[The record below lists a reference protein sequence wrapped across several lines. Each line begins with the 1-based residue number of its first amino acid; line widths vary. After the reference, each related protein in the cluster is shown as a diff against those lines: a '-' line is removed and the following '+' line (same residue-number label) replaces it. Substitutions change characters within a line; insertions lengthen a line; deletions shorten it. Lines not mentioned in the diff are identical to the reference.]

1 MVKGE
6 LEEES
11 GLSPGFVENGGLFIA
26 STKERL
32 NEYKRLMTL
41 GKFFGVESHVLSP
54 SETKDLYPIMNI
66 NDVYGT
72 LYSQGDGSIDPSG
85 LVTSLTRA
93 ATNKG
98 AKIIEHC
105 PVSGIEVDINDVG
118 TKQVSAVHTHHGTI
132 KTKRLVNC
140 AGVWGPKL
148 GAMASVSVPL
158 IAMRHA
164 YVVTQQMDG
173 IKDKPNVRDHDAS
186 LYLRLQGE
194 ALFIGG
200 YESNPIFWDKV
211 EDNFAFT
218 LFDLDWDVFGQHIA
232 SAVNRI
238 PSIEHTPIHSTVCG
252 PESFTADHR
261 PLMGESPEVRGFY
274 LGCGFNS
281 SGIMYSGGCGEQLA
295 HWIINGKPTLDMFN
309 YDIRRFHPLVMSD
322 SVWLKS
328 TSHEAYAKNYSIV
341 FPKDQPLAGR
351 NMRKDPFYELLL
363 NVGCVYQEKH
373 GWERPGW
380 FATEEIRKGKSTAV
394 RLHDGTTQTDGHTYV
409 HIYTWTDAYTY
420 ILTHG

>member
-1 MVKGE
+1 
-6 LEEES
+6 
-11 GLSPGFVENGGLFIA
+11 
-26 STKERL
+26 
-32 NEYKRLMTL
+32 
-41 GKFFGVESHVLSP
+41 
-54 SETKDLYPIMNI
+54 
-66 NDVYGT
+66 
-72 LYSQGDGSIDPSG
+72 
-85 LVTSLTRA
+85 
-93 ATNKG
+93 
-98 AKIIEHC
+98 
-105 PVSGIEVDINDVG
+105 
-118 TKQVSAVHTHHGTI
+118 
-132 KTKRLVNC
+132 
-140 AGVWGPKL
+140 
-148 GAMASVSVPL
+148 
-158 IAMRHA
+158 
-164 YVVTQQMDG
+164 MDG